1 MARSHKAHKVTHH
14 GSRSRKVALKP
25 QFVRTAMRQS
35 RGPQHTTV
43 EGFIASV
50 EQDVEAERESQDLPD
65 FE

>member
-1 MARSHKAHKVTHH
+1 MARSHKAHKAAHH
-14 GSRSRKVALKP
+14 GSRGRKATPKP
-25 QFVRTAMRQS
+25 QFIRTTMRQA

-50 EQDVEAERESQDLPD
+50 EQDVEAERETQDLPD